1 MADVVET
8 RTGNSFLR
16 GARALARQGGLA
28 RTYLS
33 ALSGSAGRLIFS
45 LGYFVALANSL
56 SLADFG
62 LFATASAAGIML
74 ARLFALGFSSAL
86 YRTATVR
93 PNLVG
98 TVTGGFLMFALV
110 SLPPIAIAA
119 AVVYHLFFHDLV
131 RPDLFAGIIL
141 AEVLL
146 WRLFEVSVVVNNG
159 LGLYARASVLT
170 ILGTAV
176 RCFYALA
183 FMVFATPTLEEW
195 VLVYLS
201 ANGTAAILGFV
212 FFYPKQRVRLAPA
225 LYWRRLPDAAYV
237 ACAEV
242 LFYLQ
247 MEMDKL
253 LVLSIG
259 GANLAGLYAIL
270 MRLVDLTALPIRT
283 FSMMLVQKMMRAPA
297 FLASIRFRVAIE
309 VGIFA
314 VSTLAFCA
322 LATILAIWPDALGQ
336 HVAFSASLAGFALLV
351 PAMRNLVE
359 YHAEL
364 LFARGQTLIRVFNLA
379 LLTGVKAVLLV
390 SVLTWAD
397 DEVQMTEALNG
408 VFAALYLSS
417 VLLTYSAMRANPKR
431 V

>member
-1 MADVVET
+1 MH
-8 RTGNSFLR
+8 
-16 GARALARQGGLA
+16 GGLL
-28 RTYLS
+28 RTYLA

-56 SLADFG
+56 SLSDFG
-62 LFATASAAGIML
+62 LFATASAAGLML
-74 ARLFALGFSSAL
+74 ARLLAFGFSSAL

-93 PNLVG
+93 PSLVG
-98 TVTGGFLMFALV
+98 TVTGGFLLFALL
-110 SLPPIAIAA
+110 SLVPIGVAA
-119 AVVYHLFFHDLV
+119 AAVYHLFFLDLI
-131 RPDLFAGIIL
+131 RPELFAGIIL

-176 RCFYALA
+176 RCFFALGFMA
-183 FMVFATPTLEEW
+183 FAVPTLEEW
-195 VLVYLS
+195 VYVYLA
-201 ANGTAAILGFV
+201 ANGTAAIIGFV
-212 FFYPKQRVRLAPA
+212 FFYPRQRVRLAPR
-225 LYWRRLPDAAYV
+225 LYWRRMPDSAYV

-242 LFYLQ
+242 LFALQ

-283 FSMMLVQKMMRAPA
+283 FSMMLVQKLMRAPD
-297 FLASIRFRVAIE
+297 FLARRGIRIGIE
-309 VGIFA
+309 AGIFA

-322 LATILAIWPDALGQ
+322 LALILVLWPDALGQ
-336 HVAFSASLAGFALLV
+336 KVAFSASLAVFALLV

-364 LFARGQTLIRVFNLA
+364 LFARGQTLVRVFNLA

-390 SVLTWAD
+390 GVLNWAD
-397 DEVQMTEALNG
+397 NEVQMVLALNG
-408 VFAALYLSS
+408 VFAALYLTSA
-417 VLLTYSAMRANPKR
+417 LLTYTVMRRDPKR
-431 V
+431 I